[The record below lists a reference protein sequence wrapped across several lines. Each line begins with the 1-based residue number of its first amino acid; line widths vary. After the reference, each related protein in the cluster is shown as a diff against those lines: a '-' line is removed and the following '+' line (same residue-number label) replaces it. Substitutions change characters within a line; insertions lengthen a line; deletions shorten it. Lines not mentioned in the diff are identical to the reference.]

1 MFCQYC
7 GVALS
12 KQMKYC
18 THCGAQLIAKKDAA
32 EIEPSKRQM
41 DPFEWL
47 VWLSVWGL
55 GLILGGM
62 VLMKKV
68 QLSTGLI
75 IAYMILSSLVFL
87 ILFGLSLVGMLS
99 SPEYS
104 NEAEGAVQIGPLDT
118 NELDPA
124 DERPTMEAL
133 SSVTESTTRRLEP
146 VSNKQVNEISTGS

>member
-1 MFCQYC
+1 
-7 GVALS
+7 
-12 KQMKYC
+12 MKYC
-18 THCGAQLIAKKDAA
+18 THCGAQLITKKDAA
-32 EIEPSKRQM
+32 EIEPSKREM

-68 QLSTGLI
+68 QLGTGLI

>member
-1 MFCQYC
+1 MFCQFC

-18 THCGAQLIAKKDAA
+18 THCGAQLITTKSST
-32 EIEPSKRQM
+32 EIEERQSNRA
-41 DPFEWL
+41 FEFL
-47 VWLSVWGL
+47 ILLSVCGL

-87 ILFGLSLVGMLS
+87 TLFGLCLMGLFGSDTN
-99 SPEYS
+99 S
-104 NEAEGAVQIGPLDT
+104 NEVEGADQIGQLDT

-124 DERPTMEAL
+124 DKQTAMDAV
-133 SSVTESTTRRLEP
+133 SSVTESATRRLEP
-146 VSNKQVNEISTGS
+146 SSSNPPISSQR